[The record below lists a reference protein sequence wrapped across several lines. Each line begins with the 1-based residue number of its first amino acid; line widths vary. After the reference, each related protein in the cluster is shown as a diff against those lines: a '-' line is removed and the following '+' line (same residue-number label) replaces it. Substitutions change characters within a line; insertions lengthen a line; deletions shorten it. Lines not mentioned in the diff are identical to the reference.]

1 MAPPHP
7 QLWIQGLIL
16 HAGGQAGSHS
26 LPDIGHP
33 WGGAGRGGSP
43 HEPEGV
49 FADVHQAPQ
58 RLHGL
63 VGRGRDIR
71 ELGRKGNRRG
81 VQGSAEDRK
90 QGFIEATAS
99 PAWSPLGPHADHRT
113 APPSSASE
121 ETTED
126 AANTG
131 HGWNQNHPE
140 VSGSPVPGRT
150 LR

>member
-7 QLWIQGLIL
+7 QLWIPGLIL

-63 VGRGRDIR
+63 VGRRRDVR
-71 ELGRKGNRRG
+71 ELDWAIAHQRSLMTYIAS
-81 VQGSAEDRK
+81 VLIT
-90 QGFIEATAS
+90 FAS
-99 PAWSPLGPHADHRT
+99 PVLITDLGT
-113 APPSSASE
+113 
-121 ETTED
+121 
-126 AANTG
+126 
-131 HGWNQNHPE
+131 
-140 VSGSPVPGRT
+140 
-150 LR
+150 